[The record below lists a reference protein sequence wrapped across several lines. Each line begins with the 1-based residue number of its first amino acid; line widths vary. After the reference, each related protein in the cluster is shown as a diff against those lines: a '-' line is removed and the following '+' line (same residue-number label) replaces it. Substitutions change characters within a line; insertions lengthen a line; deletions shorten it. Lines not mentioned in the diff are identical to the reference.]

1 MSLNPKGHAIKAF
14 QEHDSQTVHELL
26 EQYILTLVP
35 AGVLSLIFFLPL
47 FTKMY
52 CYLLALNL

>member
-35 AGVLSLIFFLPL
+35 AGMARG
-47 FTKMY
+47 K
-52 CYLLALNL
+52 LLQLKQVITMCLKEGF